1 MKKFFLASLI
11 SAGLALTAHAEQT
24 APAVSPDAPA
34 MVEAAKGD
42 SPSHSSKR
50 MTKEEKLAHHTK
62 EVEDLMTTVAEKANS
77 MTGADKA
84 MSELYMAHAKLE
96 LDAAK
101 SAEMK
106 SHALSHINKA
116 KRFLKNALKFTAK
129 VAAHEK
135 KATDT
140 KTTPAD
146 ESTTKK

>member
-11 SAGLALTAHAEQT
+11 SVGLVLTAHAEQT
-24 APAVSPDAPA
+24 TAAASTAPA
-34 MVEAAKGD
+34 MTEATKGD
-42 SPSHSSKR
+42 STPHSSKR
-50 MTKEEKLAHHTK
+50 MTKEERLAHSTK
-62 EVEDLMTTVAEKANS
+62 EVEDLMASLAEKAKS

-101 SAEMK
+101 DVEMK

-129 VAAHEK
+129 G
-135 KATDT
+135 ATHDK
-140 KTTPAD
+140 KTTDVKTTEAT